1 MTSRLAATSSRR
13 PSGRR
18 RRTGWTIWV
27 LLGLVAVLFLAIPR
41 GRIAAELE
49 QALSRRT
56 GLQVSLEDPS
66 LRLPAALHFKR
77 AILRG
82 GRPPWNEL
90 QFEQVRVAPYWRSLF
105 SRDPGL
111 RVSARYQG
119 GRLRGYLRRS
129 GFGEIRAVD
138 LPLSSLLPA
147 STGLGLDG
155 ILSEGRYRGPLSG
168 AAATVH
174 SARTLELAVTGASLT
189 GLQGLGLSR
198 GLPLGEIILAAEGLG
213 PELRLTRLTL
223 NGGALQGK
231 GSGSLQL
238 TRPWLDGRLELLLN
252 LQPTPMLP
260 PPLRQLLARLFPPA
274 PDGRFYLSLT
284 GSPANPRL
292 RKVPS
297 GPVDNRPASD

>member
-18 RRTGWTIWV
+18 RRTGWTV
-27 LLGLVAVLFLAIPR
+27 LVLSGLVAILFLAVPR
-41 GRIAAELE
+41 GRITAELE

-56 GLQVSLEDPS
+56 GLQVRLEEPS

-82 GRPPWNEL
+82 GRPPWDEL

-105 SRDPGL
+105 SSDPGL
-111 RVSARYQG
+111 RVDARYQD
-119 GRLRGYLRRS
+119 GRLRGYLLRS
-129 GFGEIRAVD
+129 GGGEIRAVD
-138 LPLSSLLPA
+138 LSLSSLVPA

-155 ILSEGRYRGPLSG
+155 ILSEGRYRGPLSSG
-168 AAATVH
+168 AATAH
-174 SARTLELAVTGASLT
+174 SSRNLELAVTDASLT

-198 GLPLGEIILAAEGLG
+198 GLPLGEILLAAEGLG
-213 PELRLTRLTL
+213 PELRLTQLTL
-223 NGGALQGK
+223 SGGALQGE

-238 TRPWLDGRLELLLN
+238 TRPWLDGRLDLLLS
-252 LQPTPMLP
+252 LQPTPVLP

-292 RKVPS
+292 RKVRS